1 MQESARLS
9 GTLELARPAE
19 RWQIQ
24 LRDGKQL
31 AVLTHAYSVEGEEV
45 VFSLLFK
52 GSPHQE
58 VEVLRM
64 PRSLFPDDFS

>member
-1 MQESARLS
+1 LEEA
-9 GTLELARPAE
+9 LELAMPAE
-19 RWQIQ
+19 RWEIQ

-31 AVLTHAYSVEGEEV
+31 AVLTHAYSVAGDEV

-52 GSPHQE
+52 GSPHYE

-64 PRSLFPDDFS
+64 PLSLFPDDFS

>member
-1 MQESARLS
+1 MTPLEEA
-9 GTLELARPAE
+9 LELAMPAE
-19 RWQIQ
+19 RWEIQ

-31 AVLTHAYSVEGEEV
+31 VVLTHAYSVEGDEV

-52 GSPHQE
+52 GSPHHE

-64 PRSLFPDDFS
+64 PRSLFPADFS

>member
-1 MQESARLS
+1 LEEA
-9 GTLELARPAE
+9 LELAMPAE
-19 RWQIQ
+19 RWEIQ

-31 AVLTHAYSVEGEEV
+31 AVLTHAYSVAGDEV

-64 PRSLFPDDFS
+64 PRSLFPNDFS